1 MKIKRSDFP
10 YFFSL
15 RVRYSEIDAQSIV
28 FYAHYLT
35 YFDTAIY
42 EYLRWVDFDHIQMV
56 DELQLDFHV
65 VKATVEY
72 VSPARF
78 DDDLELGIVPTY
90 VGNSSVTWQV
100 GVFRKSEP
108 DCLAVGEIIW
118 VCAKTGAHQS
128 HPLPENFK
136 SRVNRHLS

>member
-1 MKIKRSDFP
+1 MNRSDFH
-10 YFFSL
+10 FFFPL

-42 EYLRWVDFDHIQMV
+42 EYLRWIEFDHIQMV
-56 DELQLDFHV
+56 NKQQLDFHV

-72 VSPARF
+72 FGPAHF
-78 DDDLELGIVPTY
+78 DEDLELGVLPAH

-100 GVFRKSEP
+100 GVFRKSGS
-108 DCLAVGEIIW
+108 DCLALGEVIW
-118 VCAKTGAHQS
+118 VCAKIGAHRS
-128 HPLPENFK
+128 HPLPENFL
-136 SRVNRHLS
+136 SCVNR